1 MTGSVWMREEIGMK
15 EKRKKMRGTVVDV
28 LLVGGAVLVAV
39 GAGLYAFPLGLVI
52 GGVLSIAGAVIIA
65 RGGD

>member
-1 MTGSVWMREEIGMK
+1 MK

-39 GAGLYAFPLGLVI
+39 GAGLYAIPLGLVI

>member
-1 MTGSVWMREEIGMK
+1 MK

-39 GAGLYAFPLGLVI
+39 GAGLYAIPLGFVI